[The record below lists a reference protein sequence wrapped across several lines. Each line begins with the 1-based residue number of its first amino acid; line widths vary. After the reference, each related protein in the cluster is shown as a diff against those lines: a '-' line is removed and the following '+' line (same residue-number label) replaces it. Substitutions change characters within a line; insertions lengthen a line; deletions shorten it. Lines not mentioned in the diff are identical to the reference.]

1 MKLAK
6 DFPCAPEGHTVI
18 VFPAGSIVT
27 GKVAE
32 WALEAGYVEI
42 ETPMPELFET
52 QALSVS
58 RPRGRPRK

>member
-18 VFPAGSIVT
+18 VFKAGDVVT
-27 GKVAE
+27 GRVAE
-32 WALEAGYVEI
+32 WALAAGYVEI
-42 ETPMPELFET
+42 EAPEPKPLET
-52 QALSVS
+52 QAMAVA